1 MLKSKRWSGKE
12 GSSSGFR
19 RTQDD
24 PSSAEVSTNSSTVQR
39 NSSGQVGNSMQSNNT
54 FVTSLFRSAD
64 SALPS
69 KPKMRSSS
77 GSSKER
83 NSRAYRR
90 KDIAWAKSVNHGKP
104 PGTRAFKNVYFRQRF
119 RGLSGSIWTMKFNKS
134 GTYFAVGG
142 ESPVVK
148 IFKVIDNIIHSD
160 QRSSVVDDGDEIK
173 PFFETN
179 PVRVF
184 EGHTKPVVDLDWSQA
199 NFLLTASMDTTVR
212 LWHSARGECLRIF
225 KHGDVVSSV
234 VFHPCDN
241 ITFLTGCFNGKLQM
255 WSMVQSSS
263 VCSANAEDYISSAAI
278 SNDGQ
283 SAIIGTVNGRVKF
296 YTMRNEVTRE
306 WKLNDTTQIDVRSER
321 AFEVRIGS
329 EDGLKRDLS
338 KKVCGIAF
346 SPSDKEILITTND
359 AHVRTYMKNDKSLTR
374 LYRGHVALNNSLR
387 GTYSND
393 ERFLISPRGKVLS
406 IWDKNEAGVI
416 LTKGR
421 NRVDV
426 VHAYEAI
433 TIEDERANSKDTITG
448 ALFAPSADLADT
460 GNYTIITASSGGTV
474 TVLQRANLDNEV
486 QRPNPE
492 EGGLQRR

>member
-346 SPSDKEILITTND
+346 SPSDKEVTPYRLNCLKMEMACT
-359 AHVRTYMKNDKSLTR
+359 RTPL
-374 LYRGHVALNNSLR
+374 
-387 GTYSND
+387 
-393 ERFLISPRGKVLS
+393 LS
-406 IWDKNEAGVI
+406 FP
-416 LTKGR
+416 L
-421 NRVDV
+421 
-426 VHAYEAI
+426 
-433 TIEDERANSKDTITG
+433 
-448 ALFAPSADLADT
+448 PC
-460 GNYTIITASSGGTV
+460 
-474 TVLQRANLDNEV
+474 
-486 QRPNPE
+486 
-492 EGGLQRR
+492 

>member
-1 MLKSKRWSGKE
+1 
-12 GSSSGFR
+12 
-19 RTQDD
+19 
-24 PSSAEVSTNSSTVQR
+24 
-39 NSSGQVGNSMQSNNT
+39 MQSSNT

-64 SALPS
+64 STPS
-69 KPKMRSSS
+69 SKSKMRS
-77 GSSKER
+77 GTGNSKER
-83 NSRAYRR
+83 NSRNRR

-104 PGTRAFKNVYFRQRF
+104 PGTRTFKNVYFRQKF
-119 RGLSGSIWTMKFNKS
+119 RGLGGSIWTMKFNKS

-148 IFKVIDNIIHSD
+148 VFKVMDSIIRSE
-160 QRSSVVDDGDEIK
+160 QRSSVDDADEAK
-173 PFFETN
+173 PFFEPN

-263 VCSANAEDYISSAAI
+263 VCAANAEDYISSAAI

-283 SAIIGTVNGRVKF
+283 SAIVGTVNGRVKF
-296 YTMRNEVTRE
+296 YSMRNEVTRE
-306 WKLNDTTQIDVRSER
+306 WKLNDTTQIDVRPER

-329 EDGLKRDLS
+329 EDGVKRDLS
-338 KKVCGIAF
+338 KKVCAIVP

-374 LYRGHVALNNSLR
+374 LYKGHVAVNNSLR

-393 ERFLISPRGKVLS
+393 ERFLMSPLGKVLS

-421 NRVDV
+421 NRVEV

-433 TIEDERANSKDTITG
+433 TLEDERANSKEKLTG
-448 ALFAPSADLADT
+448 ALFAPSSDHTDT
-460 GNYTIITASSGGTV
+460 GNYTIVTASSGGTI

-486 QRPNPE
+486 HRPNPE